1 MKFHNSHHTKLQVF
15 SLTWQKLHILEML
28 KAMLKLHLNDFY
40 TEIYCENGY
49 LQAVRNKIEK
59 NGK

>member
-1 MKFHNSHHTKLQVF
+1 MAKVAYFGDAQGNVKTTSK
-15 SLTWQKLHILEML
+15 W
-28 KAMLKLHLNDFY
+28 FY

-59 NGK
+59 NGKWDPITFFF